1 MELFDLSGRVAVVTG
16 GNGGIGLGMA
26 LGMARAGATI
36 VVAGRDAAKN
46 AAAVKQI
53 QDAGA
58 KASAIPVD
66 VLKEDSC
73 RALIADTVK
82 AHGRLDILVNNAGMS
97 IRKQP
102 EQYTLAEWH
111 TVMDS
116 NLTSAFL
123 CSHAAYPEMKKGG
136 LGKIIN
142 IGSMMSIFGAPF
154 ATAYAASKGGMVQ
167 MTKSMATAWAKD
179 NIQVNAILPGWID
192 TALTRRA
199 REQIQGLH
207 DNVLRRTPAGRWGE
221 RIGLR
226 RHCRLP
232 GGAGVRLRDRRRHH
246 RRRRLFGA
254 GLVSLPERW
263 TLQVRA
269 PARTTATSRRN
280 WRGRRTG
287 RSWVRRRSCRRAGRR
302 RPPAPARASPRRACP
317 SW

>member
-1 MELFDLSGRVAVVTG
+1 MDFKLFDLTGKVAVVTG

-26 LGMARAGATI
+26 KGMARSGATI

-46 AAAVKQI
+46 KSAVTEI
-53 QDAGA
+53 EALGA

-73 RALIADTVK
+73 RALFHDASRK
-82 AHGRLDILVNNAGMS
+82 HGRVDILVNNAGMS

-123 CSHAAYPEMKKGG
+123 CSQAAYPLMKKAGG
-136 LGKIIN
+136 GKIIN
-142 IGSMMSIFGAPF
+142 IGSMMSIFGAAF

-167 MTKSMATAWAKD
+167 MTKAMATAWAKD

-199 REQIQGLH
+199 REQVSGLH
-207 DNVLRRTPAGRWGE
+207 ESVLKRTPAGKWGV
-221 RIGLR
+221 
-226 RHCRLP
+226 P
-232 GGAGVRLRDRRRHH
+232 DDFAGIAAFL
-246 RRRRLFGA
+246 A
-254 GLVSLPERW
+254 
-263 TLQVRA
+263 A
-269 PARTTATSRRN
+269 PASDFV
-280 WRGRRTG
+280 TG
-287 RSWVRRRSCRRAGRR
+287 AAITVDGGYSVQG
-302 RPPAPARASPRRACP
+302 
-317 SW
+317 